1 MIPNDVFI
9 KIPTIANEVKKKLFF
24 CGLILNQTGVV
35 QSTLFL

>member
-9 KIPTIANEVKKKLFF
+9 KIPTIANEVKKNFF